1 MKAEPREHVT
11 SKPDAAARGIAKM
24 AQSPSRAHRPRSI
37 RRLQIVSL
45 LMIGIILVMWLTT
58 NLVQGHLGEELRAVG
73 QWGPPVTAV
82 AASLLMFAIARHPT
96 LSEAWILRAGLGYE
110 VVVSFAIAFGS
121 SYTAY
126 QSAAAGDLTI
136 DRVGLTWVIP
146 WMIFF
151 TVLVQASVREVL
163 PALLLSASAPAV
175 AFGVEVAVG
184 RAPMI
189 SAGQYFLLFILPNLM
204 GVAMTYIAA
213 RIVHELGLDVQRAHD
228 LGSYRLESRLGQGGM
243 GEVWRATHHTLAR
256 PAAIKIIRPDALDS
270 EPEQARLAAVRF
282 EREAQAIASLQSR
295 NTVQLYDFGR
305 TQDGTLYYVMEL
317 LDGMD
322 LEEMVRRDGAM
333 PPSRVVHILLQACAS
348 LAEAHRRGVIH
359 RDVKPANIYLCREAF
374 ESDVVKIL
382 DFGLAKRIVPTP
394 APGASVDTRSD
405 VIAGTPAYLA
415 PEAISGTGTLD
426 GRSDLYSLGCVA
438 YWLLTGHL
446 VFETDSAMGM
456 MAAHLE
462 RVPTPPGALS
472 PFKVPALLDE
482 LIMQCLSKSP
492 DARPLSAEEVSSRLA
507 AVELEAPW
515 TSKDAAHWWNTH
527 APGLSS

>member
-1 MKAEPREHVT
+1 
-11 SKPDAAARGIAKM
+11 
-24 AQSPSRAHRPRSI
+24 
-37 RRLQIVSL
+37 
-45 LMIGIILVMWLTT
+45 
-58 NLVQGHLGEELRAVG
+58 
-73 QWGPPVTAV
+73 
-82 AASLLMFAIARHPT
+82 
-96 LSEAWILRAGLGYE
+96 
-110 VVVSFAIAFGS
+110 
-121 SYTAY
+121 
-126 QSAAAGDLTI
+126 
-136 DRVGLTWVIP
+136 
-146 WMIFF
+146 
-151 TVLVQASVREVL
+151 
-163 PALLLSASAPAV
+163 
-175 AFGVEVAVG
+175 
-184 RAPMI
+184 
-189 SAGQYFLLFILPNLM
+189 
-204 GVAMTYIAA
+204 
-213 RIVHELGLDVQRAHD
+213 
-228 LGSYRLESRLGQGGM
+228 
-243 GEVWRATHHTLAR
+243 
-256 PAAIKIIRPDALDS
+256 
-270 EPEQARLAAVRF
+270 
-282 EREAQAIASLQSR
+282 
-295 NTVQLYDFGR
+295 
-305 TQDGTLYYVMEL
+305 
-317 LDGMD
+317 
-322 LEEMVRRDGAM
+322 
-333 PPSRVVHILLQACAS
+333 
-348 LAEAHRRGVIH
+348 
-359 RDVKPANIYLCREAF
+359 VKPANIYLCREAF

-462 RVPTPPGALS
+462 RLPTPPGALS